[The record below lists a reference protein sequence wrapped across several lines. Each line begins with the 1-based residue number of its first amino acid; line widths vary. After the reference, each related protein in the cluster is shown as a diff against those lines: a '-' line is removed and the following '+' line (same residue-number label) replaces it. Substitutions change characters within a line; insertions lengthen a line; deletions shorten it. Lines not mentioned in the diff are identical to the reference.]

1 MKMWEYFN
9 RILKYNITPDECFYL
24 LGLYYKITPT
34 LIDCKS
40 IKESLIKKKII
51 TVIENNGNL
60 QSIKISND
68 GLKTIKDLNKFYN
81 KKTKINDHKLMGDN
95 FKDNVEKYRLMFPAK
110 KLPSGKLARNNVNTL
125 VENFR
130 WFFASYK
137 HTWDDI
143 FKATAKYIKEYR
155 KQDWQYMK
163 TSQYFISKQDKHKVK
178 HSELADY
185 CDLIKEGLDDDD
197 FIFNEK
203 VV

>member
-1 MKMWEYFN
+1 MWEYFN

-51 TVIENNGNL
+51 SVIETNGNL

-68 GLKTIKDLNKFYN
+68 GLKTIKDLNIFYN
-81 KKTKINDHKLMGDN
+81 KKTKINDHKLMGNN

-110 KLPSGKLARNNVNTL
+110 KLPSGKLARNNINTL
-125 VENFR
+125 IENFR
-130 WFFASYK
+130 WFFASYN

-143 FKATAKYIKEYR
+143 FVATAKYIKEYR
-155 KQDWQYMK
+155 NQDWQYMK

-185 CDLIKEGLDDDD
+185 CDLIKEGLDDDN